1 VLRLSPWPPAHSSW
15 SGISIVSL
23 TPISFPLV
31 GRLDPCM
38 LGTVRSGVAIATVS
52 DFSTLLSQLPI
63 MVARACGAWALVASR
78 DVFACVIRGSRPVLR
93 SLGLLASR

>member
-1 VLRLSPWPPAHSSW
+1 M
-15 SGISIVSL
+15 SL

-31 GRLDPCM
+31 GRLDLFI

-63 MVARACGAWALVASR
+63 TVARAYGAWALVASR
-78 DVFACVIRGSRPVLR
+78 DIIACV
-93 SLGLLASR
+93 A